1 MHGAFWAGQRKV
13 ILSLTVRPGQPAGGQ
28 QEQRKDEPG
37 VQQPRVSKPPP
48 KASPLTT
55 PSSIEIQSVWAE
67 VFDHPPQRCE
77 SEGRLRGI
85 EEFEEVPPAIE
96 TGSVD

>member
-48 KASPLTT
+48 KAG
-55 PSSIEIQSVWAE
+55 Q
-67 VFDHPPQRCE
+67 
-77 SEGRLRGI
+77 EGRFPRREIPGG
-85 EEFEEVPPAIE
+85 V
-96 TGSVD
+96 